1 MLCDVG
7 VEVKAGVSGIE
18 PGVDT
23 EALTLELGGLLMA
36 FLAGFELTGEVTDV
50 PLPHEATLEG
60 IWTKDCCS

>member
-7 VEVKAGVSGIE
+7 VEVKADVSGIE
-18 PGVDT
+18 LGTDT

-36 FLAGFELTGEVTDV
+36 FRAGLELTGEVTDA

-60 IWTKDCCS
+60 I